1 MLNGFGQ
8 TQIDPRYI
16 AEQLKQHPTRIHS
29 GWEAGA
35 RALAVALGAHNAQTS
50 ANEQKATRQ
59 SALADALAGLNG
71 GALTG
76 EGPTAD
82 AAGRAPIGDPQ
93 LMARLLSDPNTAQV
107 GQALLG
113 RALQPA
119 PGRYEDVLG
128 PEGRPIAQR
137 NSVTGKVEPYP
148 KNPYAQDPY
157 NLSPGQQ
164 RFDGQDNLIASV
176 PPKPRELSPRDE
188 AFTRLTPEQQ
198 VQALL
203 KPNNEIN
210 LGPQETEEAKKFGG
224 LLVSRYENVL
234 NEADA
239 AQAQLSVIQQARA
252 LNETALPSQLKLTA
266 GNVMQSIG
274 INPES
279 VPGFEFV
286 SNGQQFNAVMEQAVL
301 SAMQAQK
308 GPQTE
313 ADQRRIKSTVANIG
327 NTAKAREFL
336 LDSAEAMNTMKTM
349 KAEFWRNYRAGKGTL
364 AGAEK
369 AWSDTFGDAGL
380 VRRWESDG
388 VSGVFFFPQWYAEA
402 RNHPDNADLS
412 DAEILELWKS
422 YE

>member
-1 MLNGFGQ
+1 MVNQYGQ
-8 TQIDPRYI
+8 TDLTQALLAQGTSPSPYKTGLGQAARLGGIALAEWGKRKK
-16 AEQLKQHPTRIHS
+16 AEQSR
-29 GWEAGA
+29 
-35 RALAVALGAHNAQTS
+35 
-50 ANEQKATRQ
+50 

-76 EGPTAD
+76 EGPTTD

-93 LMARLLSDPNTAQV
+93 LLARLLSDPNTAGV

-119 PGRYEDVLG
+119 PERKIIKGADGYNYYQDTQERVL
-128 PEGRPIAQR
+128 PNAQKQAAPIKVGNELVDPNTYQR
-137 NSVTGKVEPYP
+137 LYR
-148 KNPYAQDPY
+148 A
-157 NLSPGQQ
+157 
-164 RFDGQDNLIASV
+164 A
-176 PPKPRELSPRDE
+176 PPQSPRDA
-188 AFTRLTPEQQ
+188 AFASLPLSEQQ
-198 VQALL
+198 DILRKAGQTNITLPSNA
-203 KPNNEIN
+203 
-210 LGPQETEEAKKFGG
+210 QETEEAKKFGG

-252 LNETALPSQLKLTA
+252 LNESALPSQLQLTA

-308 GPQTE
+308 GPQTD
-313 ADQRRIKSTVANIG
+313 ADQRRIKSTVANLS
-327 NTAKAREFL
+327 NTAEAREFL

-349 KAEFWRNYRAGKGTL
+349 KAEFWRNYRAEKGTL

-369 AWSDTFGDAGL
+369 VWSDTFGRASL
-380 VRRWESDG
+380 VRKHPKYGFIMFLPEWFSENRS
-388 VSGVFFFPQWYAEA
+388 
-402 RNHPDNADLS
+402 HPDNAGKT
-412 DAEILELWKS
+412 DAEILKVWKS

>member
-1 MLNGFGQ
+1 MVNQYGQ
-8 TQIDPRYI
+8 TDLTQALLAQGTSPSPYKTGLGQAARLGGIALAEWGKRKK
-16 AEQLKQHPTRIHS
+16 AEQSR
-29 GWEAGA
+29 
-35 RALAVALGAHNAQTS
+35 
-50 ANEQKATRQ
+50 
-59 SALADALAGLNG
+59 SALADALAGLNRG
-71 GALTG
+71 SLTG
-76 EGPTAD
+76 EGPTTD

-93 LMARLLSDPNTAQV
+93 LLARLLSDPNTAGV

-119 PGRYEDVLG
+119 PKPDIRQAADGFLYNMR
-128 PEGRPIAQR
+128 
-137 NSVTGKVEPYP
+137 TGKRALPEVA
-148 KNPYAQDPY
+148 KQTDPY

-164 RFDGQDNLIASV
+164 RFDGNGNLIASV
-176 PPKPRELSPRDE
+176 PPKPREPSARDAAFASLS
-188 AFTRLTPEQQ
+188 LSEQQ
-198 VQALL
+198 DILRKAGQTNITLPSNA
-203 KPNNEIN
+203 
-210 LGPQETEEAKKFGG
+210 QETEEAKKFGG

-252 LNETALPSQLKLTA
+252 LNESALPSQLQLTA

-308 GPQTE
+308 GPQTD
-313 ADQRRIKSTVANIG
+313 ADQRRIKSTVANLS
-327 NTAKAREFL
+327 NTAEAREFL

-349 KAEFWRNYRAGKGTL
+349 KAEFWRNYRAEKGTL

-369 AWSDTFGDAGL
+369 AWSDTFGRAGL
-380 VRRWESDG
+380 VRRWEEDG
-388 VSGVFFFPQWYAEA
+388 VSGIFFFPEWYAAA
-402 RNHPDNADLS
+402 RGHPDNAGLS
-412 DAEILELWKS
+412 DAQILELWKS
-422 YE
+422 YD